1 MSAKKQMPGEEEFEA
16 RDFVYCGLRYQS
28 SNKAL
33 MVAIRKIMDDGALG
47 VEMIYQYKRNR
58 DRSIGGVYRGAS
70 FSPSHIRGLDAN
82 LVFVKRWDDQADRI
96 RWQAEHDDAEKMHRM
111 TKLEK
116 EAGKIRDIEDIM
128 KPLRAIYQGYRKR
141 NDFAGMDALD
151 AAVQRALR
159 TPLRSTEANE

>member
-1 MSAKKQMPGEEEFEA
+1 MSEEQKPGDEDFQA
-16 RDFVYCGLRYQS
+16 CDFVYCGLRYQK

-33 MVAIRKIMDDGALG
+33 MVAIRKIMDDGLLG

-70 FSPSHIRGLDAN
+70 FSTSHVRGLDAS
-82 LVFVKRWDDQADRI
+82 LSFVKRWDDQADRI
-96 RWQAEHDDAEKMHRM
+96 RWQAEHDEAEKLQRLA
-111 TKLEK
+111 KLEK

-141 NDFAGMDALD
+141 NDFAGMDSLD

-159 TPLRSTEANE
+159 TPLRVTEAGE